1 MELGLS
7 NGIFNSY
14 IQTMLIEF
22 ITQPG
27 FNFLIT
33 FAEALNVDVI
43 NNEIQIPT
51 SLGEGFVRRVDIYED
66 FRLHIHR
73 YRLNQELILKRVGA
87 KELAS
92 FISVILYNNDE
103 PLSLL
108 TADEGQRNFSRYNDM
123 AIQVATNNF
132 DSIITFPAD
141 TEVYYTV
148 IGISTA
154 RLKALLELSR
164 PDALIDAIVTP
175 KESIL
180 FFESMG
186 PETQKTLKQISA
198 SQSENGFSGFYY
210 RLKAETL
217 LYDVFNQLH
226 NRQLIKHSP
235 VNKADAEK
243 LFQIREAILTNLS
256 QPPSLPAL
264 AKLGGISETKM
275 KDLFRQVFGDSIYN
289 YYQTARMEEAAYLL
303 RHKNYSV
310 SEAGYRL
317 GFSNL
322 SHFTRLFE
330 RHHQQKPKKYAS
342 GG

>member
-1 MELGLS
+1 
-7 NGIFNSY
+7 
-14 IQTMLIEF
+14 MLIEF
-22 ITQPG
+22 VTQPQ
-27 FNFLIT
+27 FNFLST
-33 FAEALNVDVI
+33 FAEALNVPVI
-43 NNEIQIPT
+43 NNEVQIPA

-73 YRLNQELILKRVGA
+73 YRLSQELILKRVGA
-87 KELAS
+87 KEPAS
-92 FISVILYNNDE
+92 FISVILYNNEE
-103 PLSLL
+103 PLSLV
-108 TADEGQRNFSRYNDM
+108 TADEEQRNFSRYNDM
-123 AIQVATNNF
+123 AIQIATNNF
-132 DSIITFPAD
+132 DSIIAFPAG
-141 TEVYYTV
+141 TEIYYTV
-148 IGISTA
+148 IGISTT
-154 RLKALLELSR
+154 RLETLLALSEK
-164 PDALIDAIVTP
+164 DALIDAIVTP

-180 FFESMG
+180 LFESMA
-186 PETQKTLKQISA
+186 PETQTTLKQISE
-198 SQSENGFSGFYY
+198 SQSENGFADFYY

-226 NRQLIKHSP
+226 NRQSLKHNP

-243 LFQIREAILTNLS
+243 LFLIREAILSNLS
-256 QPPSLPAL
+256 EPPSLPAL

-275 KDLFRQVFGDSIYN
+275 KDLFRQVFGDSIYH

-310 SEAGYRL
+310 SEAGYQL

>member
-1 MELGLS
+1 L
-7 NGIFNSY
+7 
-14 IQTMLIEF
+14 
-22 ITQPG
+22 
-27 FNFLIT
+27 
-33 FAEALNVDVI
+33 
-43 NNEIQIPT
+43 QIPA
-51 SLGEGFVRRVDIYED
+51 SLGEGFVRRVDLYED
-66 FRLHIHR
+66 FRLYIHR
-73 YRLNQELILKRVGA
+73 YRLNQELILKRIGA
-87 KELAS
+87 KEPAS
-92 FISVILYNNDE
+92 FISVILYNNEE
-103 PLSLL
+103 PVSLL
-108 TADEGQRNFSRYNDM
+108 TADEEQRNFSRYNDM
-123 AIQVATNNF
+123 AIQIATNNF
-132 DSIITFPAD
+132 DSLITFPAH

-148 IGISTA
+148 IGISSL
-154 RLKALLELSR
+154 RLKALLALNH
-164 PDALIDAIVTP
+164 PDALIDAIVNP
-175 KESIL
+175 KESVL

-186 PETQKTLKQISA
+186 PETQMMLKQISLP
-198 SQSENGFSGFYY
+198 QSENDFAGFYY
-210 RLKAETL
+210 RLKAESL

-226 NRQLIKHSP
+226 NRRSLKHSP

-243 LFQIREAILTNLS
+243 LFLIREAILTNLS
-256 QPPSLPAL
+256 QPPSLAAL

-310 SEAGYRL
+310 SEAGYQL